1 MAAAQEVKI
10 GMLLTDQVQ
19 LLDMAAVDLLQM
31 ASPEYMRIVGVPE
44 PVASQGKPV
53 KIIYIG
59 KQGATKVQEVTATS
73 GVCLT
78 HTTADS
84 EVAPGSLDILLIPG
98 PDPNNLPDQ
107 ETLDFVRAHNEHKTT
122 MLVICTG
129 ALLGAHSGIYNGRN
143 VTGPRMLEPLL
154 KQQFPDVHWDFSIR
168 SLQDGHLWTAGGI
181 TNGLDLVASYIRA
194 TYPKEVAEFVCS
206 MAEVGDRPLKY
217 EA

>member
-1 MAAAQEVKI
+1 MAAPQQVKI
-10 GMLLTDQVQ
+10 GMLMTDQVQ

-44 PVASQGKPV
+44 PVASQGRSV
-53 KIIYIG
+53 KILYIG
-59 KQGATKVQEVTATS
+59 KQGAAKVQEVTGTS

-98 PDPNNLPDQ
+98 PDPNNTPAE
-107 ETLDFVRAHNEHKTT
+107 ETLEFLRAHNEHKTT
-122 MLVICTG
+122 TLVICTG

-154 KQQFPDVHWDFSIR
+154 KQQFPDAHWDFSLR
-168 SLQDGHLWTAGGI
+168 SVQDGHLWTAGMFEEDTIKQRGSSI
-181 TNGLDLVASYIRA
+181 LTLS
-194 TYPKEVAEFVCS
+194 
-206 MAEVGDRPLKY
+206 
-217 EA
+217 